1 MLSLPSD
8 NGFYYYCDECSEK
21 VNKKKRSKSFF
32 GLNSR
37 KKNKEMYNL
46 FTC

>member
-21 VNKKKRSKSFF
+21 INKKKRGKTFF
-32 GLNSR
+32 VQIVE
-37 KKNKEMYNL
+37 KNKEMYNL